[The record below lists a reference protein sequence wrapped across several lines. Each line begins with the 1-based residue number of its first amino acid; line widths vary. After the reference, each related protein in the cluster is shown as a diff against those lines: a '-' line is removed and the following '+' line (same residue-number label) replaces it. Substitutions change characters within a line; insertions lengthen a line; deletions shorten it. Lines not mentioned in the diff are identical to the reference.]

1 MFLVSHRVREGRDE
15 QEDQEWG
22 RGIEREEGRERA
34 NEQDWK
40 KELKRRTTTFDLEH
54 QVTRLK
60 KMTRLS
66 EDELAAIYAA
76 LAINI
81 RDYNQVV
88 EVSLCLIDHWR
99 IEYGIG
105 LMIALDVL
113 ASIYWWSSAYCEWST
128 ASTSCHSRGCSYD
141 ITGHGSISGE

>member
-1 MFLVSHRVREGRDE
+1 
-15 QEDQEWG
+15 
-22 RGIEREEGRERA
+22 
-34 NEQDWK
+34 
-40 KELKRRTTTFDLEH
+40 
-54 QVTRLK
+54 
-60 KMTRLS
+60 MTRLS

-81 RDYNQVV
+81 RGYNQVV
-88 EVSLCLIDHWR
+88 EVSLADHWR